1 MDYARELLKAVNTYS
16 DNNMGSREHLRDLVC
31 IISEN
36 SKLKSDPFISK
47 LLYLAS
53 QKMRVF
59 GYNIQNGFTEDPD
72 VIVRPMEALKNEAI
86 KQSYRSK
93 VWSNNILDKTQKEI
107 VDFFQSLECKRMLV
121 SAPTSYGKT
130 FLMREILYL
139 NNNRYNNILLVFPTI
154 ALLREN
160 ATEMTRFVKD
170 KGLEYSVI
178 KSVDGAIDPEGRNIF
193 VFTPERTIQL
203 LSLYPHLKLDF
214 FFYDEVYKI
223 DEDYCNDEEDEDE
236 KVNEKVKSTPN
247 VFDDTRAKTFRIAL
261 YLLSKIVPEYYLAG
275 PNLNRDNFGLGMKT
289 YLLSNNVSVREVSFE
304 PTIRITVKAYKNKI
318 IEEYPLLPPSPQITA
333 LSPKKNDRI
342 TDIVSYINIREYGK
356 TMLYCT
362 TPAKANEYAGK
373 LAMANAGKTINDKR
387 FKSFLDHIKR
397 TYDINGSAKEWS
409 LINILEKGFAVHHG
423 KLPKYVQ
430 TEILEQ
436 FNHGEFDVL
445 FCTSTIVEGVNTK
458 AKNMVILNS
467 RKGREPLTPFDIKN
481 IKGRAGRYYH
491 NFVGRIFYADEKLL
505 EIENSDTSKLNF
517 ATYDNPELDGVDLDN
532 AKLSDLTSNNA
543 ASKKARI
550 ELQRNFLLPRNI
562 FKKNRLVPYEH
573 QEKLLQLFLK
583 NSEEFDKFRPLIG
596 NYDLTNNFLKFNYLG
611 KVLDSFEQAGLID
624 EPTKKRYAVVG
635 KSYYQNGFNGILA
648 YEINNARDPNAKRRT
663 TIDRAYTN
671 AFKTLKDII
680 EHKIPKAISLFECI
694 YLYAAEQKGLSG
706 FSLSKVTRFYETGV
720 RSAFGEELFEFG
732 FPTDT
737 IRRIEGRFSELLS
750 LDISQSKNF
759 YLRRK
764 DAIHFLLDSYEKY
777 LIEKAVESML
787 RS

>member
-1 MDYARELLKAVNTYS
+1 MDYAKELLQAINTYS
-16 DNNMGSREHLRDLVC
+16 DSDMGSKEHLRDLVC

-47 LLYLAS
+47 LLYIAS

-59 GYNIQNGFTEDPD
+59 GYNVQNGFTEDPD
-72 VIVRPMEALKNEAI
+72 VMVRPMEALKNEAI
-86 KQSYRSK
+86 KQSYSSK

-139 NNNRYNNILLVFPTI
+139 NNNRYKNILLVFPTI

-160 ATEMTRFVKD
+160 AAEMTRFVKD
-170 KGLEYSVI
+170 KGLEYNVI

-203 LSLYPHLKLDF
+203 LSLYPHLKLNF

-223 DEDYCNDEEDEDE
+223 DEDYCNDEEDENE
-236 KVNEKVKSTPN
+236 KVNAKVKSTSN

-261 YLLSKIVPEYYLAG
+261 YLLSKTVPDYYLAG
-275 PNLNRDNFGLGMKT
+275 PNLNQDNFGSGMKT
-289 YLLSNNVSVREVSFE
+289 YLISNNVQVREVSFE
-304 PTIRITVKAYKNKI
+304 PTIRITVKAYKKYI
-318 IEEYPLLPPSPQITA
+318 EEEYPLLPLSSQITA

-342 TDIVSYINIREYGK
+342 TDIVSYINTREYGK

-362 TPAKANEYAGK
+362 TPTKANEYAGK
-373 LAMANAGKTINDKR
+373 LAKANAGKTINDKR
-387 FKSFLDHIKR
+387 FDSFLDHIKR
-397 TYDINGSAKEWS
+397 TYDINGSVKEWS
-409 LINILEKGFAVHHG
+409 LISILEKGFAVHHG
-423 KLPKYVQ
+423 KLPKYIQ

-467 RKGREPLTPFDIKN
+467 SKGREPLTPFDIKN

-491 NFVGRIFYADEKLL
+491 NFVGRIFYAEEKLL

-517 ATYDNPELDGVDLDN
+517 ATYDKPELDGVDLDN
-532 AKLSDLTSNNA
+532 AEMSDMTSNNA
-543 ASKKARI
+543 ALKKARI
-550 ELQRNFLLPRNI
+550 ELQQDFLLPRNI
-562 FKKNRLVPYEH
+562 FEKNRLISYEH

-583 NSEEFDKFRPLIG
+583 NTEEFDKFRLLIG
-596 NYDLTNNFLKFNYLG
+596 NYDLTNNFLKFNYLR

-624 EPTKKRYAVVG
+624 EPTKILYASVG
-635 KSYYQNGFNGILA
+635 LSYYQNGFNGILA
-648 YEINNARDPNAKRRT
+648 YEIRNARDPNAKRRT

-671 AFKTLKDII
+671 AFKKLKDII

-694 YLYAAEQKGLSG
+694 FLYAAEQKGFSG
-706 FSLSKVTRFYETGV
+706 FNLSKVIRFYETGV
-720 RSAFGEELFEFG
+720 RSAFGEELVEFG

-737 IRRIEGRFSELLS
+737 IRKIEGRFSELLS

-759 YLRRK
+759 YLRHK
-764 DAIHFLLDSYEKY
+764 DTMHLLLDSYEKN